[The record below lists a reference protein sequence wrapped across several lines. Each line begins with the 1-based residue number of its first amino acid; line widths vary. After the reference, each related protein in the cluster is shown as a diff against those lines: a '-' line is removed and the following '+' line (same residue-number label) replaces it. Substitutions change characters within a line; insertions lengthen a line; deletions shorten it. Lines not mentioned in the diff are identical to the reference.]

1 VSVGIGGN
9 VGVGCWQNV
18 GVGCWWKNQ
27 GIFRVLQ
34 IFFMVSCL
42 NLWKFIVFDSVPFGY
57 GLCGTKSIWT
67 LWNKVHMDFVEQSGL
82 CRNGKKSIT
91 DLPI

>member
-1 VSVGIGGN
+1 MAFRYTITLNTFQVIIGTLVSVGIGGN

-18 GVGCWWKNQ
+18 GVGRWWKNQ

-57 GLCGTKSIWT
+57 GLCGTESIWT
-67 LWNKVHMDFVEQSGL
+67 LSEWQKVH
-82 CRNGKKSIT
+82 N
-91 DLPI
+91 